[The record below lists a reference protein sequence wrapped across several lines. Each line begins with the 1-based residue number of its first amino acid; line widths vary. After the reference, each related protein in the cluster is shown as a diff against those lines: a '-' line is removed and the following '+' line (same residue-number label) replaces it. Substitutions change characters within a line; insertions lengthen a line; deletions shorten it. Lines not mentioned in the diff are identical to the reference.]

1 MFLLERMIP
10 TVYSILL
17 QRSYSMQ
24 IAQKTERRENRQ
36 EGMDFP
42 RKGYNKRK
50 EKNIPKMENNEKSEG
65 ELWELKNHLDEKVQ
79 VRPREMR
86 ESRRLRKN
94 S

>member
-1 MFLLERMIP
+1 
-10 TVYSILL
+10 
-17 QRSYSMQ
+17 
-24 IAQKTERRENRQ
+24 
-36 EGMDFP
+36 MDFP

-86 ESRRLRKN
+86 GPRRLRKN

>member
-1 MFLLERMIP
+1 
-10 TVYSILL
+10 
-17 QRSYSMQ
+17 
-24 IAQKTERRENRQ
+24 
-36 EGMDFP
+36 MDFP

-86 ESRRLRKN
+86 GSRRLRKN

>member
-1 MFLLERMIP
+1 
-10 TVYSILL
+10 
-17 QRSYSMQ
+17 
-24 IAQKTERRENRQ
+24 
-36 EGMDFP
+36 MDFP

-50 EKNIPKMENNEKSEG
+50 EKNISKMENNEKSEG

-86 ESRRLRKN
+86 SPKRLRKN